1 MGCVDANSEAAE
13 ATVAWIERERG
24 RAFPV
29 VADVSDAATCERVV
43 ADASERLGGLDG
55 IVLNVGIAAGRK
67 LEGTSA
73 ELWDLTFAVNLRA
86 HFLLARAAL
95 PRIAEGG
102 ALVFI
107 SSVAGLGPGSLLP
120 AYDASK
126 AGIFGLSRHVAL
138 EGSRRGIRANVVVPG
153 LIDTPL
159 GRLASRGRPSRDR
172 TPVPLGRQGTAWEV
186 AYATVFLL
194 SGEAS
199 YITGQ
204 ALVVDGGLSALRWS
218 ERCTR
223 SHTLPGARL
232 LMGCSGGVSTPAKFG
247 LERRFE
253 FLVCRTYGGRHEPTR
268 RTCLWPVVTV
278 HQWLYEAQRRADW
291 REPRWPADAAPAHR
305 PGAAPP
311 APRRRA
317 ALRAGRRR
325 VRGDRIEGW
334 RTPAPGMVPQPHRPA
349 RREIRWD
356 ASGSP
361 CVPRSPRA
369 KSAPDCGHAPT
380 KNQPKPVRRVSVP
393 HGPRDPGRGARAHAT
408 EEGASV

>member
-1 MGCVDANSEAAE
+1 MPVELGPEAKGIATTRARLAGCRLIVVGAGTRASDEPDPPVGNGRAIAVLAAREGAAVGCIDAAGEAAS
-13 ATVAWIERERG
+13 ATVAWIEREGG
-24 RAFPV
+24 RAFPL
-29 VADVSDAATCERVV
+29 VADVSDAAACERAVS
-43 ADASERLGGLDG
+43 DASERLGGLDG

-73 ELWDLTFAVNLRA
+73 ELWDQTFAVNLRS

-95 PRIAEGG
+95 PRMADGG

-204 ALVVDGGLSALRWS
+204 TLVVDGGLSALR
-218 ERCTR
+218 
-223 SHTLPGARL
+223 
-232 LMGCSGGVSTPAKFG
+232 
-247 LERRFE
+247 
-253 FLVCRTYGGRHEPTR
+253 
-268 RTCLWPVVTV
+268 
-278 HQWLYEAQRRADW
+278 
-291 REPRWPADAAPAHR
+291 
-305 PGAAPP
+305 
-311 APRRRA
+311 
-317 ALRAGRRR
+317 
-325 VRGDRIEGW
+325 
-334 RTPAPGMVPQPHRPA
+334 
-349 RREIRWD
+349 
-356 ASGSP
+356 
-361 CVPRSPRA
+361 
-369 KSAPDCGHAPT
+369 
-380 KNQPKPVRRVSVP
+380 
-393 HGPRDPGRGARAHAT
+393 
-408 EEGASV
+408 